1 MQFLLNT
8 VICASM
14 AAGAQCHTETP
25 KAGLQYPTREACEEM
40 AYLHNNEQLQLKE
53 ESLDADGKPAMVRT
67 YYCRAVT
74 G

>member
-14 AAGAQCHTETP
+14 AASAECHTQNP

-40 AYLHNNEQLQLKE
+40 AYIHNNKQFQRTE
-53 ESLDADGKPAMVRT
+53 EPLDADGKPAKVWT

>member
-14 AAGAQCHTETP
+14 AAGAQCHTQNP
-25 KAGLQYPTREACEEM
+25 QAGLQYPTRKACEDM
-40 AYLHNNEQLQLKE
+40 AYLHNNEQFQRKE
-53 ESLDADGKPAMVRT
+53 ELLDADGKPAKVWT